1 MAHDVFIS
9 HAYKDKGI
17 AIAICEKLESARVKC
32 WIAERDISVGED
44 WTLTTR
50 NAIGSSR
57 VMVLLFSENANAAP
71 HLEREIAHAFYTKR
85 PILPVRL
92 TETPAKRDFLFYLGN
107 VRWIDAFAS
116 PPDRYLDELVSRING
131 ILHGHTITREIKV
144 PQNIANE
151 ARKAL
156 QHSDSWM
163 GALRASHYGALEFL
177 KRITIGASLLAA
189 IWLLWFFYLQIK
201 HGPSLPEGDLQTM
214 HAPRDL
220 AQSATP
226 NGTPNSSAS
235 KTNYAYTRLGL
246 WLPESA
252 PSASTSPSPHP
263 NLEQNPVDE
272 KKSSEVGDD
281 ASIKSVPQHSPGIA
295 DQTPTSAA
303 EPSPTGTNEA
313 AAPVATP
320 GKTPETN
327 QSPAAVPLSS
337 PFIASS
343 VEKTP
348 PEVQSGG
355 SVNASPE
362 QQSLQE
368 LVLEYLRAVANNDG
382 ATQERLFAGRVSFY
396 GEGVLTFP
404 EIERSMDNYRREW
417 PIRKWVP
424 KGEPE
429 FPKELHSSD
438 PNLYEVIQPFDWS
451 VANGSKHKE
460 GSAILYVRIRKA
472 GNGAFHIF
480 HLEQRHL

>member
-116 PPDRYLDELVSRING
+116 PPNQYLDELVTRING
-131 ILHGHTITREIKV
+131 IIHGHTITRDIKV

-201 HGPSLPEGDLQTM
+201 HGPALPESDVQTM
-214 HAPRDL
+214 HTPRELAP
-220 AQSATP
+220 STPP
-226 NGTPNSSAS
+226 NGTADSSAS
-235 KTNYAYTRLGL
+235 KTTYAYTRLGL
-246 WLPESA
+246 WFLRRPHQPVPPLLHIRTLIKIRLTRRKHPRSA
-252 PSASTSPSPHP
+252 MT
-263 NLEQNPVDE
+263 L
-272 KKSSEVGDD
+272 
-281 ASIKSVPQHSPGIA
+281 
-295 DQTPTSAA
+295 
-303 EPSPTGTNEA
+303 
-313 AAPVATP
+313 
-320 GKTPETN
+320 
-327 QSPAAVPLSS
+327 
-337 PFIASS
+337 ASS
-343 VEKTP
+343 QCHNP
-348 PEVQSGG
+348 
-355 SVNASPE
+355 
-362 QQSLQE
+362 
-368 LVLEYLRAVANNDG
+368 LR
-382 ATQERLFAGRVSFY
+382 E
-396 GEGVLTFP
+396 
-404 EIERSMDNYRREW
+404 
-417 PIRKWVP
+417 
-424 KGEPE
+424 
-429 FPKELHSSD
+429 
-438 PNLYEVIQPFDWS
+438 
-451 VANGSKHKE
+451 
-460 GSAILYVRIRKA
+460 
-472 GNGAFHIF
+472 
-480 HLEQRHL
+480 